1 MAFKKKLHLCGPGN
15 EPLKVETHRT
25 KEKVRLEVSDPPDI
39 ERGVRQ
45 LLANKVSGSLVG
57 IWLLIPE
64 YLRLGIWD
72 LLKSWSGLPDE
83 RVQPRLVLQL
93 INESAL
99 CVSGIRMK
107 RSLSQKGFELANGL
121 SFIATD
127 AAIHHV
133 LDSHCVADAQRLQ
146 IALGKVRETFGHLKE
161 TSSSSIPIA

>member
-1 MAFKKKLHLCGPGN
+1 MAFKKKLHLCRPGN
-15 EPLKVETHRT
+15 EPLRVETHRT

-45 LLANKVSGSLVG
+45 LLANKVLGILVS

-83 RVQPRLVLQL
+83 RVQPRLALQL

-99 CVSGIRMK
+99 
-107 RSLSQKGFELANGL
+107 
-121 SFIATD
+121 
-127 AAIHHV
+127 
-133 LDSHCVADAQRLQ
+133 
-146 IALGKVRETFGHLKE
+146 
-161 TSSSSIPIA
+161 